1 MSGQTGGYEDDP
13 YVWIQQGRTPT
24 ADPKEVDYQNPAKAF
39 FDGMADF
46 VLTLDKEGTKA
57 PEGTRTFIMG
67 EGVGSLI
74 ESTAGPNPALAIGAG
89 EAQATTETTAFQGV
103 EGYNT
108 FVQLIMDK
116 SEGMNAPAGTFNGI
130 SLKKS
135 DLARALAAIM
145 VEQARG
151 CGSHFAIYSYD
162 TMGYVEWAG
171 PSKDYDGALEYL
183 LASNSTAF
191 VPGGDALQSAGMQ
204 FAIDGC
210 RGGIPTSDGG
220 SSEEI
225 HRAVTIS
232 FSDTCYD
239 WSRQHWQTVDWKT
252 GRPLDMVLRDMGP
265 VFYVGVG
272 STGAEDQIVP
282 YYGGVMRNTG
292 GGRDYNTSAYRAR
305 AGTSINNW
313 VYFPG
318 TMRLQAEDCYSS
330 FGGINLPKEV
340 RQSRNK
346 PSIPKWPHLG
356 VDMQQFFKA
365 VMLAPDRGDGM
376 MHLAGSFGAMVRLT
390 HPDGDYS

>member
-13 YVWIQQGRTPT
+13 YVWVQQGKVATS
-24 ADPKEVDYQNPAKAF
+24 DPKEVDFENPARAF

-46 VLTLDKEGTKA
+46 ILDMDKEGRRS

-89 EAQATTETTAFQGV
+89 EAQAVTEALSFVGK

-116 SEGMNAPAGTFNGI
+116 SEGMNAPAGTFNGM
-130 SLKKS
+130 SLRKC

-145 VEQARG
+145 VEQARS
-151 CGSHFAIYSYD
+151 CRSYFAIYSYD
-162 TMGYVEWAG
+162 TAGQVEWAG
-171 PSKDYDGALEYL
+171 PSNDYDGALDYL

-191 VPGGDALQSAGMQ
+191 IPGGDALQSAGMQ

-210 RGGIPTSDGG
+210 RGGIPVDGG
-220 SSEEI
+220 ESMVI
-225 HRAVTIS
+225 DRAVTIS

-239 WSRQHWQTVDWKT
+239 WSRQHWQTPDWQT
-252 GRPLDMVLRDMGP
+252 GEPLDKVLRDMGP

-272 STGAEDQIVP
+272 STGREDQIVP

-292 GGRDYNTSAYRAR
+292 GGQDYSASSYTSRS
-305 AGTSINNW
+305 GTQISSW

-330 FGGINLPKEV
+330 YAGMSLPKEV
-340 RQSRNK
+340 RPSRNR
-346 PSIPKWPHLG
+346 PSIPKWPHEG
-356 VDMQQFFKA
+356 VDMLQFFKA